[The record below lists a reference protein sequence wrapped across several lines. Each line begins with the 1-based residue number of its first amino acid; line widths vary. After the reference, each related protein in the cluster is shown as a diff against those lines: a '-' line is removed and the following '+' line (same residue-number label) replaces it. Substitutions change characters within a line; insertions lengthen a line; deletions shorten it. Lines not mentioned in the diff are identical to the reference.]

1 MLDEENGSE
10 IDNLTIS
17 VVDDLFTLH
26 YLLDKGNPVKFR
38 TVAHLIKYYKKHRLP
53 NERRLVKAIHRPWWL
68 LRHAAVKY
76 DESGKLG
83 SGHFCNVFRGKVTI
97 DKNETDVAIKIC
109 HIPTE
114 AITPEALLEAR
125 TSLIK
130 EAKLMVEYNNTNVVK
145 FYGVACDRP
154 PVMIL
159 MELCAGGSMDNLLRK
174 KGKDISNTEKFVY
187 LYEVRE
193 GIIKVADF
201 GLSVTLEHGN
211 TLCKSI
217 IKEAPIRVLDPEQ
230 RPSFDSIGDQLRES
244 VESSPEVEP
253 QNMVVNQ
260 LKGVVDPRYPN
271 LSPRRLS
278 LWELFFTLQLSD
290 SGNENEKLACKTIRT
305 AVEIEKS
312 AKPLADPTA
321 KSGGPSAEVVAAS
334 HKSSEQGNVIVA
346 ETTKICSTP
355 DKKLS
360 IAPTPMFSAE
370 KLLKESAKK
379 AEPNSVENLVT
390 PTSKELL
397 SNERIAL
404 DEYKAPPTLS
414 LAKTMSSIRSVQL
427 EAKVTRSNETLLPPK
442 YGSTENLNKVTPKRQ
457 SAEQLSPEKVP
468 LLPLIAA
475 NKSSIS
481 APP

>member
-1 MLDEENGSE
+1 MVKIVRSYSWEEFHQ
-10 IDNLTIS
+10 D
-17 VVDDLFTLH
+17 FLH
-26 YLLDKGNPVKFR
+26 
-38 TVAHLIKYYKKHRLP
+38 HWI
-53 NERRLVKAIHRPWWL
+53 E
-68 LRHAAVKY
+68 AVKY
-76 DESGKLG
+76 LNYHRDKFATNPLLWNLACFAACLLLLAFSVLIM
-83 SGHFCNVFRGKVTI
+83 TI
-97 DKNETDVAIKIC
+97 
-109 HIPTE
+109 
-114 AITPEALLEAR
+114 
-125 TSLIK
+125 
-130 EAKLMVEYNNTNVVK
+130 
-145 FYGVACDRP
+145 
-154 PVMIL
+154 
-159 MELCAGGSMDNLLRK
+159 
-174 KGKDISNTEKFVY
+174 
-187 LYEVRE
+187 
-193 GIIKVADF
+193 F
-201 GLSVTLEHGN
+201 G
-211 TLCKSI
+211 
-217 IKEAPIRVLDPEQ
+217 R
-230 RPSFDSIGDQLRES
+230 
-244 VESSPEVEP
+244 
-253 QNMVVNQ
+253 
-260 LKGVVDPRYPN
+260 VVDPRYPN

-321 KSGGPSAEVVAAS
+321 KSGGRSAEVVAAS
-334 HKSSEQGNVIVA
+334 HNSSEQGNVIVA

-379 AEPNSVENLVT
+379 VEPNSAENLVT

-442 YGSTENLNKVTPKRQ
+442 YGSMENLNKVAPKRQ

>member
-1 MLDEENGSE
+1 MHTQVYRVSSVKNGSE

-68 LRHAAVKY
+68 LRHVAVKY

-187 LYEVRE
+187 LYEISCGMRYLHKMNCVHRDLAARNCLISSD

-217 IKEAPIRVLDPEQ
+217 IKEAPIRWFAPECCRMEPLFSKKTDVWAFGTVMFEVFSNGSKPFIGVKDQAIVKAIRKAEMPYPPQETPRKAIEILKKIWVLDPEQ

-260 LKGVVDPRYPN
+260 LKGVKRKIKFKDEVQRNATEDTSHPQCR
-271 LSPRRLS
+271 
-278 LWELFFTLQLSD
+278 
-290 SGNENEKLACKTIRT
+290 
-305 AVEIEKS
+305 EKS
-312 AKPLADPTA
+312 SPAV
-321 KSGGPSAEVVAAS
+321 SRE
-334 HKSSEQGNVIVA
+334 KSS
-346 ETTKICSTP
+346 P
-355 DKKLS
+355 
-360 IAPTPMFSAE
+360 
-370 KLLKESAKK
+370 
-379 AEPNSVENLVT
+379 
-390 PTSKELL
+390 
-397 SNERIAL
+397 
-404 DEYKAPPTLS
+404 
-414 LAKTMSSIRSVQL
+414 IR
-427 EAKVTRSNETLLPPK
+427 
-442 YGSTENLNKVTPKRQ
+442 
-457 SAEQLSPEKVP
+457 
-468 LLPLIAA
+468 
-475 NKSSIS
+475 
-481 APP
+481 